1 MRLPLTEQPQTNYL
15 SLSRR
20 LLNTLDHVLREWAE
34 GESVPLPLTGFSGDS
49 LKYKGTGY
57 DKNGILDELTKKA
70 LGDRLSRRRKKKH
83 A

>member
-1 MRLPLTEQPQTNYL
+1 
-15 SLSRR
+15 
-20 LLNTLDHVLREWAE
+20 
-34 GESVPLPLTGFSGDS
+34 VPLPLTGFSGDS